1 MHRPCEMDFTESL
14 EQILE
19 IALSLS
25 CQANVRDSP
34 ISVVLMETKK
44 TKKCTK
50 DIEEFWHAT
59 NDYGR

>member
-1 MHRPCEMDFTESL
+1 MDFTESL